1 MTCSTIQP
9 LSISSWTYP
18 ESSPRF
24 ALCDRS
30 TIHSPNR
37 LGFTVVALVEPTTYG
52 EAAVHQLWQHAMAEE
67 IAALERTGTW
77 HLVPLPPQ
85 SVEVELRAM
94 AAVTT
99 LVTLDTGVLVSTP
112 TPLSS
117 DSIDAVSISRDPVKN
132 ELTISTG
139 VDASYKRSQVHALV
153 VTPPCVLGGFFTKA
167 QIRALHSYL
176 LSKLS
181 VVEPP

>member
-1 MTCSTIQP
+1 MTCSTIQL

-24 ALCDRS
+24 ALSDRS

-37 LGFTVVALVEPTTYG
+37 LGFTGAVLAEPATYR
-52 EAAVHQLWQHAMAEE
+52 EATVHQEWQHAMAEE

-94 AAVTT
+94 AAVTAQ
-99 LVTLDTGVLVSTP
+99 VTLDTGVLVSTP
-112 TPLSS
+112 NPLSS
-117 DSIDAVSISRDPVKN
+117 DSIDAVSIARDPVKN
-132 ELTISTG
+132 ELTIST
-139 VDASYKRSQVHALV
+139 LV
-153 VTPPCVLGGFFTKA
+153 LMLPTRDHRCMLW
-167 QIRALHSYL
+167 L
-176 LSKLS
+176 
-181 VVEPP
+181 